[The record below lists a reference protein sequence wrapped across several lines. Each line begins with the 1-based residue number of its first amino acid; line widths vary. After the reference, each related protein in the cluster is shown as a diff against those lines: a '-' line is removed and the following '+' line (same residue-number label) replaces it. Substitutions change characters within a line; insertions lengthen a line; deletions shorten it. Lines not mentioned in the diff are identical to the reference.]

1 MAPLPSTKNPDE
13 GSDFQRE
20 LLKIWE
26 DPKVRSLALRH
37 AGDLDLAED
46 ALEDAVWAVGQM
58 DPETIRNLRA
68 YFCTVL
74 IHKAHRLRNQL
85 GATSVADPEI
95 LGGTRQRGVTP
106 VGTVPSRPFDEAVG
120 ARLMSEVWCGRLA
133 ARRECLRAEVP
144 ARSSDPE
151 RYRDVIVTAAEQV
164 LRACIAEDD
173 SQADSNEALR
183 ADYPEWFAEPD
194 CRPNTYDQRF
204 CRARADVRD
213 ILMAI
218 VTRDELLS

>member
-1 MAPLPSTKNPDE
+1 MAALPSTKNPDE

-20 LLKIWE
+20 LLAIRE
-26 DPKVRSLALRH
+26 DPKVKSIALWH

-46 ALEDAVWAVGQM
+46 ALEDAVWAVGQQ
-58 DPETIRNLRA
+58 DPQIIRNLRA

-85 GATSVADPEI
+85 GAASVADPE
-95 LGGTRQRGVTP
+95 LLAGTRQRGVALA
-106 VGTVPSRPFDEAVG
+106 GTVPSRPFVEAVG
-120 ARLMSEVWCGRLA
+120 TRLMSEVWCGRLA
-133 ARRECLRAEVP
+133 ARRECLRAAVP
-144 ARSSDPE
+144 ARSGDPE
-151 RYRDVIVTAAEQV
+151 RYRVVIVVAAEQV

-204 CRARADVRD
+204 CRARADVRE
-213 ILMAI
+213 ILKAI
-218 VTRDELLS
+218 VNKDELLA